1 MPNISLT
8 SINSALEKKMDATDS
23 SSNLT
28 DVLRLAKSA
37 DNFSSTVFYID
48 SNYYPTDSAFIGT
61 LARDSDGTVLAYD
74 GTSWTR
80 PDTNGSLYVA
90 PPPFYQ
96 GENYG
101 YATAGQNPS
110 GIPQGANII
119 EKYSFTSDGN
129 ATDVG
134 DLTTTTR
141 STSGMSSSTHGY
153 TSIGFPQSSDDI
165 NKFAFASDGNASNI
179 GTTFSRTY
187 LGAGHSSETNGY
199 ASGGTSPIAANTN
212 EIKRFPFSAEATTVD
227 VGDLTVG
234 RSETTGTMS
243 TNHGYHVGGN
253 GPSNVIDKFAFATD
267 GNATDVGDMTEGRT
281 GAAAS
286 ASTTHGYASCGDNYP
301 AGARARNTIDKFAFA
316 SDGNATDVGDAYHAR
331 SFLGGGTSST
341 SSGYAAG
348 GRGSTST
355 LGNTPSISNYLDTI
369 DKFSFA
375 SDGNGTD
382 VGNLTVGRREV
393 TGQQY

>member
-1 MPNISLT
+1 MPSISLT
-8 SINSALEKKMDATDS
+8 SINSALENKMGSTDS

-37 DNFSSTVFYID
+37 DNFTSSVFYD
-48 SNYYPTDSAFIGT
+48 SSGSLPTDSAFIGT
-61 LARDSDGTVLAYD
+61 LARDNDGTVRAYD
-74 GTSWTR
+74 GTSWSR
-80 PDTNGSLYVA
+80 PNQLGSLYVA
-90 PPPFYQ
+90 PPPHYQ
-96 GENYG
+96 GENHG

-119 EKYSFTSDGN
+119 EKYSFASDGN

-141 STSGMSSSTHGY
+141 STSGMSSSSHGY
-153 TSIGFPQSSDDI
+153 TSMGFPQSSDDI
-165 NKFAFASDGNASNI
+165 NKFAFASDGNATNI
-179 GTTFSRTY
+179 EASFSRTY

-199 ASGGTSPIAANTN
+199 ASGGTSPIGPNTN

-281 GAAAS
+281 GSAAS
-286 ASTTHGYASCGDNYP
+286 ASDTHGYASCGDNYP
-301 AGARARNTIDKFAFA
+301 TGARARNTIDKFAFA

-348 GRGSTST
+348 GRGSPT
-355 LGNTPSISNYLDTI
+355 LGNNDNISTYLDTI
-369 DKFSFA
+369 DKVSFA

-393 TGQQY
+393 TGQQN